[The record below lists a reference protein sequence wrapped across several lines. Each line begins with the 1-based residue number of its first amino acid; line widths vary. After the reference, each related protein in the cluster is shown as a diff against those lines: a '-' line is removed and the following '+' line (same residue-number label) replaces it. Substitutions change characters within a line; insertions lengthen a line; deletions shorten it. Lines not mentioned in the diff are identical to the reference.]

1 MKKIITLSLL
11 LVLFSGISFSQAI
24 TKNLPALKT
33 DYLQKSKNQKTG
45 AWVLLGGG
53 FSVLAVTA
61 ATNAGVDFQNK

>member
-1 MKKIITLSLL
+1 MKKTVCIALMMVT
-11 LVLFSGISFSQAI
+11 VISIFSQQ
-24 TKNLPALKT
+24 TPSVKT